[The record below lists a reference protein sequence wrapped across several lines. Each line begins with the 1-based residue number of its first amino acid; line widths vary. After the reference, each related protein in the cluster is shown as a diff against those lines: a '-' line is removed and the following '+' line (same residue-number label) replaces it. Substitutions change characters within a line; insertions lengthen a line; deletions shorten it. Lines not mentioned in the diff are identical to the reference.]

1 MNVKEK
7 VTACEEACR
16 ELEKAHKERIT
27 AIEGVSEAR
36 IARAV
41 AQSAYEAAKEV
52 VVKAKA
58 ELNAAIVTSIVKR
71 SGIPYRGTEVLD
83 EN

>member
-1 MNVKEK
+1 MSVKDK
-7 VTACEEACR
+7 VKACEDAR
-16 ELEKAHKERIT
+16 LELEKAHKERIT

-36 IARAV
+36 IALAV

-52 VVKAKA
+52 VVRAKA

-71 SGIPYRGTEVLD
+71 SSNPSNCSKGPEA
-83 EN
+83 N